1 MINPLMQLLRDN
13 APRDR
18 RPLNLVRN
26 ADSPD
31 STLYLYDV
39 IDSYWGVTAKD
50 VASAV
55 AGANPKGT
63 LHLRI
68 NSPGGDVFE
77 ARAMATV
84 LREFGGT
91 VVAHVDGLA
100 ASAAT
105 TVACA
110 ASEIIMGQGAFWMIH
125 NAWSIAYGN
134 KQDMRD
140 MAALLDKI
148 DQDIVAD
155 YAKCSGASPEQIA
168 AWMDAETWMT
178 AEEAVT
184 NGFAARLATE
194 PDGDEAGQDDDN
206 DGDGTAPTKA
216 AARWNLTAYQRAPKA
231 LVDKPKP
238 AATDWAAVHA
248 NNARRMRLLQI
259 A

>member
-1 MINPLMQLLRDN
+1 MKSPLMQLLRDN
-13 APRDR
+13 AQQSRER
-18 RPLNLVRN
+18 KPLNLVRN
-26 ADSPD
+26 SDTADS
-31 STLYLYDV
+31 SLYLYDV
-39 IDSYWGVTAKD
+39 IDGYWGVSAKD
-50 VASAV
+50 VAAAV
-55 AGANPKGT
+55 SQANPAGT

-77 ARAMATV
+77 ARAMATA

-110 ASEIIMGQGAFWMIH
+110 ASEILMGPGAFWMIH
-125 NAWSIAYGN
+125 NAWSVAFGN
-134 KQDMRD
+134 KKDMQD

-148 DQDIVAD
+148 DGDIVAD
-155 YAKCSGASPEQIA
+155 YARVCGQSPQQVA

-184 NGFAARLATE
+184 NGFARLAVE
-194 PDGDEAGQDDDN
+194 PDGDEDGQDDDN
-206 DGDGTAPTKA
+206 DGDGKKMT
-216 AARWNLTAYQRAPKA
+216 ARWNLAAYQHAPKA
-231 LVDKPKP
+231 LIKP
-238 AATDWAAVHA
+238 APTAPDWAAVHA
-248 NNARRMRLLQI
+248 NNARRLRLLQI